1 MMKAQG
7 YRPSLFLGAVAV
19 VGMIGCGQEAPTGKT
34 GASSTPAAPSKSVT
48 DSTGQAIVDS
58 VKTPLDKAHQVE
70 GTLEKSAEKTA
81 GAVKDA
87 AQ

>member
-1 MMKAQG
+1 MKRRGYWLAMMVG
-7 YRPSLFLGAVAV
+7 V
-19 VGMIGCGQEAPTGKT
+19 VMAGVVGCGQEQPAGKT
-34 GASSTPAAPSKSVT
+34 VAPSKSVT